1 MSDIHSTSQHHRHSR
16 RHRDPSPDSDFSSSS
31 LSSPPSDTAGRAT
44 TGRSRSQRK
53 RTTGNALVVR
63 EQYHLQQPP
72 RRNQDSEY
80 SDDYEEYVVHAEEPR
95 GGRQQY
101 REKEKDRQRG
111 LGMLLVV
118 VTVLVGLVFC
128 LRETREVR
136 RERRR

>member
-1 MSDIHSTSQHHRHSR
+1 M
-16 RHRDPSPDSDFSSSS
+16 
-31 LSSPPSDTAGRAT
+31 
-44 TGRSRSQRK
+44 
-53 RTTGNALVVR
+53 VR